1 LGIPSAGSV
10 FRNPAAGPS
19 AGALIDGCGLKG
31 RRVGGAVVSERHAN
45 WILNDRGAS
54 AADVRRLADLVRAA
68 VERET
73 GVRLA
78 FEVVFLGDWSG
89 WPEVRA

>member
-1 LGIPSAGSV
+1 
-10 FRNPAAGPS
+10 
-19 AGALIDGCGLKG
+19 
-31 RRVGGAVVSERHAN
+31 
-45 WILNDRGAS
+45 
-54 AADVRRLADLVRAA
+54 VRAV

-89 WPEVRA
+89 WAVEEVS